1 MCARTAHA
9 AEGSA
14 PRPWGARGLGGS
26 WVGARR
32 DGVPLWGASP
42 PWLWGG
48 WVLFTLSSLQPISS
62 LVCSLFSSFKEW
74 GPLPQPSSGLPFG
87 TGTPRTP
94 THPLGTHWGHQP
106 GRSPPATH
114 CLTPTGAV
122 GQRGCSAP
130 IPQPCRPYVTPG
142 LALGMGGWGDAWVPS
157 RLPKGAGPRG
167 ARGRA
172 LRSPSW
178 LTHSPHCG
186 CEVPRECSS
195 SREHPEVGAA
205 LPRTPPPPPQPPS
218 TPNPPACSGEGTAW
232 GPSVPRSGCGLAPC
246 PRAGCGPTAQWGW
259 QVPWGR
265 RCGVRV
271 TRSHCS
277 RCSVLGARLPVRHGE
292 RIPPRPPPSISPTPR
307 GRRGRNGAR
316 LRALT

>member
-1 MCARTAHA
+1 M
-9 AEGSA
+9 
-14 PRPWGARGLGGS
+14 GGS

-205 LPRTPPPPPQPPS
+205 LPRTPPPPPPTPIHPKSTRMQRGGHGLGSLRATVWVRVGPVPACRLRPHGAVGLAGAVGPAVRCQGDPQPLFPLQRAGGTAARS
-218 TPNPPACSGEGTAW
+218 ARGANPP
-232 GPSVPRSGCGLAPC
+232 P
-246 PRAGCGPTAQWGW
+246 
-259 QVPWGR
+259 
-265 RCGVRV
+265 
-271 TRSHCS
+271 
-277 RCSVLGARLPVRHGE
+277 
-292 RIPPRPPPSISPTPR
+292 PPPSISPTPR